1 MAYPEKRPLADKYYN
16 CQILDLST
24 ASVAH
29 IAIAAPSTLVDAYV
43 TLSAAIT
50 NASDVITFKKGS
62 TSLGTITI
70 AAADS
75 AIGSVHR
82 IVLTGTEAARTFSS
96 GQALVVDNG
105 GESDTTSIGRVTIV
119 MREL

>member
-16 CQILDLST
+16 AQILDLST
-24 ASVAH
+24 ASIAH
-29 IAIAAPSTLVDAYV
+29 VAIAAASTLVDAYV
-43 TLSAAIT
+43 SLSAAIT
-50 NASDVITFKKGS
+50 NTSDVITFKKG
-62 TSLGTITI
+62 TTALGTITI

-82 IVLTGTEAARTFSS
+82 IVLSGSEADRTFTA

-105 GESDTTSIGRVTIV
+105 GESDTTSIGRVTAV